1 MPQVSFEKT
10 GNVTGVITVHLPKTE
25 LNEKLTTE
33 LKKQRGQINMK
44 GFRKGKVPMS
54 TLRKMFGNEVLGR
67 ILDTEVREGLF
78 GHIENEKLNIIFSPR
93 PIEEEGTPV
102 ITAGNLQDLTLKY
115 EVALEPEFNYE
126 IPTDAVEYFVLDV
139 SDEDVD
145 EAVESMLKRAGES
158 EDLEEGTVEEN
169 DVLTINITEA
179 GPLEDKITNETK
191 LYTESLTENG
201 KELFMGKAI
210 GDTITVDD
218 LNDIEEESTET
229 YVKKYFLGLEDADT
243 DISGKSW
250 EVTIKG
256 ITRLTPAELNEEFF
270 TKYNPAGDITTEEQL
285 REDIVRQQS
294 SGFQQQADGMANFAI
309 QKAMVENTEMELP
322 IEMMKEL
329 NEGEETPFEQF
340 ERGVRWMLIR
350 NKFASDEDIKLE
362 YEDLKEEAV
371 QGLLGM
377 LGGQRPDFLTD
388 DFIDSYVQR
397 ALQDEE
403 QRNQLTS
410 SALEKKIMTS
420 LREKVT
426 LQETKLSADDFND
439 QIKKFNEENS
449 PASEEE

>member
-10 GNVTGVITVHLPKTE
+10 GNVTGVITVHLPKSE
-25 LNEKLTTE
+25 LNEKLTIE
-33 LKKQRGQINMK
+33 LKKQRGKVNMK

-126 IPTDAVEYFVLDV
+126 IPSDAVEYFVLDV

-322 IEMMKEL
+322 IEMMQEL
-329 NEGEETPFEQF
+329 NEGEDTPFDQF

>member
-10 GNVTGVITVHLPKTE
+10 GNVTGVITVHLPKSE
-25 LNEKLTTE
+25 LNEKLTIE
-33 LKKQRGQINMK
+33 LKKQRGKVNMK

-67 ILDTEVREGLF
+67 ILDNDVREGLF

-126 IPTDAVEYFVLDV
+126 IPSDAVEYFVLDV

-322 IEMMKEL
+322 IEMMQEL
-329 NEGEETPFEQF
+329 NEGEDTPFDQF

-449 PASEEE
+449 PVSEEE

>member
-10 GNVTGVITVHLPKTE
+10 GNVTGVITVHLPKSE
-25 LNEKLTTE
+25 LNEKLTIE
-33 LKKQRGQINMK
+33 LKKQRGKVNMK

>member
-10 GNVTGVITVHLPKTE
+10 GNVTGVITVHLPKSE
-25 LNEKLTTE
+25 LNEKLTIE
-33 LKKQRGQINMK
+33 LKKQRGKVNMK

-449 PASEEE
+449 PVSEEE